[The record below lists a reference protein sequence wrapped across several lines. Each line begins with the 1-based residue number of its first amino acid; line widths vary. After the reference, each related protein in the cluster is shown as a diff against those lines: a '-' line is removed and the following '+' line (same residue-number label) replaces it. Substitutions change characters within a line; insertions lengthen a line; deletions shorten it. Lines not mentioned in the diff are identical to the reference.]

1 MKQLEKEGA
10 NGISSYQQTF
20 VLTASRDKLIRLF
33 AIHSGELLHTFIG
46 HDNWVRGLALHPTG
60 KYLYSASDDKT
71 VRIWDL
77 NYGKEKKKIEAHEHF
92 ISTIRFH
99 KKYGMIGTGGT
110 DLVVKIWNLKW

>member
-10 NGISSYQQTF
+10 NGISNYQQMF

-46 HDNWVRGLALHPTG
+46 HDNWVRGLALHPKG

-99 KKYGMIGTGGT
+99 KKYGVIGTAGT
-110 DLVVKIWNLKW
+110 DLVVKIWNLK